1 MDRSA
6 MTVTKPLKVPT
17 PVDQRCKRR
26 PQMELFPTMARL
38 LLTNVKP
45 RAAFSSPQKIREQV
59 MIKKLMGCSGWLKLS
74 EDRTSFIFDPEKAEI
89 VRKIFEA
96 SISGLGGY
104 TIAKQLNAK
113 KVPAFGPSPN
123 LDQSTIHNMLRNRAT
138 IGEHRPKSAASS
150 G

>member
-1 MDRSA
+1 
-6 MTVTKPLKVPT
+6 
-17 PVDQRCKRR
+17 
-26 PQMELFPTMARL
+26 
-38 LLTNVKP
+38 
-45 RAAFSSPQKIREQV
+45 
-59 MIKKLMGCSGWLKLS
+59 MIKKLIGCSGWLKLS

-96 SISGLGGY
+96 PISGLGGN

-123 LDQSTIHNMLRNRAT
+123 WDQSTIHNMLRNRAT